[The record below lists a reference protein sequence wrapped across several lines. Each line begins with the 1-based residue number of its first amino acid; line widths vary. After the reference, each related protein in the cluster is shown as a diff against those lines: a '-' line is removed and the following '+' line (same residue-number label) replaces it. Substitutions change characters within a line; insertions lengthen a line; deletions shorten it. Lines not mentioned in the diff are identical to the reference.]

1 MSCAIHSF
9 GGVEKIKRFW
19 IIAIL
24 AVAALIFAEVKNPDT
39 IITVTIGEP
48 DTLDPHYAY
57 DTASGEVLTQI
68 YECLIEYVGDSVIQ
82 MAPRLATT
90 VPSLENLR
98 SGKQPSAQG

>member
-1 MSCAIHSF
+1 
-9 GGVEKIKRFW
+9 
-19 IIAIL
+19 L